1 MRRSEAIRSNPNV
14 DHYPNHDYNPS
25 PNPNLN
31 QFRKYPL
38 RGLFSLASASAST
51 STSATRPD
59 GGDDLATISG
69 DDLAHLKLT
78 HLKTS
83 WQDEMEDLSSGRSEL
98 AHLKSS
104 WQDEMEDLG
113 ILPRRSPSPRS
124 AARRLEHPCRQR
136 RELGALASS
145 SAVRSDCSSQLEEEQ
160 EEGVVLARLEGPA
173 SPALPASPASP
184 AISPTVTPTA
194 SLAASPA
201 TAPTASPAPSPIAA
215 PADAPAMPA
224 TPAAVPATL
233 EAVTPGAAVGAAAE
247 AARAAANLRRL
258 VEAARDEA
266 RVWRTLPSHLRIR
279 YSLVT
284 A

>member
-145 SAVRSDCSSQLEEEQ
+145 SAVRSNCSSQLEEEQ

-173 SPALPASPASP
+173 SPASPASP

-224 TPAAVPATL
+224 TPTAVPATL

-266 RVWRTLPSHLRIR
+266 RVWRTLPSHLRIW

>member
-38 RGLFSLASASAST
+38 RGLFSLASASASAST

-145 SAVRSDCSSQLEEEQ
+145 SAVRSNCSSQLEEEQ

-173 SPALPASPASP
+173 SPALPASP

-215 PADAPAMPA
+215 PAGAPAMPA
-224 TPAAVPATL
+224 TPTAVPATL

-266 RVWRTLPSHLRIR
+266 RVWRTLPSHLRIW

>member
-145 SAVRSDCSSQLEEEQ
+145 SAVRSNCSSQLEEEQ
-160 EEGVVLARLEGPA
+160 EAGVVLARLEG
-173 SPALPASPASP
+173 PASPASP

-215 PADAPAMPA
+215 PAGAPAMPA
-224 TPAAVPATL
+224 TPTAVPATL

-266 RVWRTLPSHLRIR
+266 RVWRTLPSHLRIW